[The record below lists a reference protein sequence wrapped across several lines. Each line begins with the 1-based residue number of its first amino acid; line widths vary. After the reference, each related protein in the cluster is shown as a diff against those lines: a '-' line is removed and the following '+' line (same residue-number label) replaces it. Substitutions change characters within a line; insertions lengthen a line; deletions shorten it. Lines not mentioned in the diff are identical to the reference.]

1 MLTISMGMS
10 DHLSKKAARS
20 ERGVI
25 RTMTA
30 EPGFTLVE
38 LMIVMLI
45 LGLLA
50 AIAVPS
56 FFSQRDKARD
66 AHAKQEL
73 VTARTATE
81 TYAVDNNGNYTGATA
96 AELAQIEETL
106 NGSPLTVLAAG
117 PRTYRLQV
125 VSDTTSVFNL
135 ERNLG
140 GMQHSCNPAGAG
152 GCRADGSW

>member
-1 MLTISMGMS
+1 MLTISMDMS
-10 DHLSKKAARS
+10 NHWSKKAARS

-25 RTMTA
+25 RTMKA

-66 AHAKQEL
+66 AEAKQQL

-81 TYAVDNNGNYTGATA
+81 TYGVDNDGNYTGATA

-125 VSDTTSVFNL
+125 VSDTASVFNL
-135 ERNLG
+135 ERALG
-140 GMQHSCNPAGAG
+140 GMQHTCNPSGTG
-152 GCRADGSW
+152 GCRADGTW